1 MRDIGTRI
9 QRYRL
14 SRYAEP
20 ERPLRRSLRWF
31 WLAGALWLVWAG
43 FVSEHNFVRLGRL
56 DRERARASAELKR
69 IQAQASVLGARLRDP
84 AAQRDLTEHALREKA
99 GMARP
104 GEIVYRIRP
113 ADPPRD

>member
-14 SRYAEP
+14 SRYAAP
-20 ERPLRRSLRWF
+20 ERPLRRGLRWF
-31 WLAGALWLVWAG
+31 WLAGALWLAWAG

-56 DRERARASAELKR
+56 DRERERSTAELKR
-69 IQAQASVLGARLRDP
+69 IRAEAAALDARLRDP
-84 AAQRDLTEHALREKA
+84 AAQRALAEHALRERA

-113 ADPPRD
+113 AKPSRD

>member
-14 SRYAEP
+14 SRYAAP
-20 ERPLRRSLRWF
+20 ESRAHRGLRWF

-43 FVSEHNFVRLGRL
+43 FLSEHNFVRLQRL
-56 DRERARASAELKR
+56 ARERQRSATELKQLR
-69 IQAQASVLGARLRDP
+69 EQIAALDARLRDP
-84 AAQRDLTEHALREKA
+84 AAQRDLAEHALREKA

-104 GEIVYRIRP
+104 GELIYRIGPTAPSR
-113 ADPPRD
+113 R